1 MDSLDDQKWTALAAI
16 WQSPADEPNIDE
28 LKRALRRRS
37 RNANI
42 LFFFDL
48 LQGGIQIGL
57 GIMLFGRWTWPSNL
71 VGVSLLLFGIFALAL
86 AIWTRFGADGGEA
99 GSENNAL
106 ALSMRHAE
114 TGIRWAISGY
124 LVIGSGVLL
133 LLILGYAHSQ
143 PGYQS
148 IIPLPY
154 WLKAG
159 FAVSYLLFWLWRCT
173 CLLRDNRRLAQGLRA
188 IEQDVYPAD
197 IGASSADRDV

>member
-1 MDSLDDQKWTALAAI
+1 MDSLNDQKWTALAAI
-16 WQSPADEPNIDE
+16 WQSPADEPDIEE

-42 LFFFDL
+42 LFLFDL
-48 LQGGIQIGL
+48 LQGVIQIGL
-57 GIMLFGRWTWPSNL
+57 GIMLFARWTWPSNF
-71 VGVSLLLFGIFALAL
+71 VGVSLLLFGSFALAL
-86 AIWTRFGADGGEA
+86 AIWTRFGADGGKA
-99 GSENNAL
+99 ASEDNAL

-114 TGIRWAISGY
+114 TGIRWAVSGY
-124 LVIGSGVLL
+124 FVIGSGVLL

-159 FAVSYLLFWLWRCT
+159 FAGSYLLFWLWRCT
-173 CLLRDNRRLAQGLRA
+173 RLLRDNRRLAQGLRA
-188 IEQDVYPAD
+188 IEQDIYPAGTGVPHGD
-197 IGASSADRDV
+197 A